1 MVFLLI
7 WYMRQPK
14 TLGDYTELVLVAKES
29 AHQILAK
36 TEECAKRVMIPS
48 HVIAGQYRNRIF
60 KVLLVRI
67 IFLIRFL

>member
-1 MVFLLI
+1 ME
-7 WYMRQPK
+7 PK

-48 HVIAGQYRNRIF
+48 HVIAGQYKNRIF
-60 KVLLVRI
+60 KALSIRI
-67 IFLIRFL
+67 IRFVR